1 MQSRDAI
8 RAIKERLNITD
19 IVRRYVDLKRNGPR
33 WVAPCP
39 FHQETKPSF
48 SVNEEQG
55 LFYCFGCQASGDIFD
70 FYGRINGLDFRE
82 TLEQLA
88 AEAGITLDRGPV
100 DKKRQEED
108 RQRRS
113 SRQTMLRMYELAA
126 AHFAAALKS
135 PEAEECRAYIQ
146 RRGLS
151 PEIVE
156 RFGLGWARRDWHS
169 LDLALQRAGYDMRL
183 AAEAGL
189 VGRSDRGSVY
199 DRFRGR
205 LIFPI
210 KNLSN
215 QVIAFGGRI
224 IADEDEAKYIN
235 SSDTPI
241 YKKGEHLYG
250 LAQARKGITVK
261 GRALLTEGY
270 MDVLTLHQFGYDNA
284 VGVLGTALTL
294 MVNAYSQNERTNL
307 LKENVQSVSGTISS
321 SLIMQDINSRYSV
334 EKELMCE
341 SLYIISNSIDADVFV
356 CDVEGNII
364 LCKERAYSTPYFGEF
379 TTCALH
385 DSYSISSAL
394 LQRVYET
401 GTVTGRITVRGQTNY
416 IVGTTIVSD
425 GDVIGYTFAQTQ
437 TGVQSL
443 ALAVIRIFLLSALAC
458 LMLAFI
464 CIWHLT
470 KKMVTPLQQ
479 MSAAAKQFAIGD
491 FSYRVKVRGCDELAD
506 LGIAFNDMADAL
518 DKTESSRASF
528 VANVSHELK
537 TPMTSIAGFI
547 DGILD
552 GTIPKEKQNYYLGL
566 VSTEVRRLSRLVVAM
581 LNMSKIESGE
591 FQMKPNN
598 YDISDQIIRILLTF
612 EQKIEKKNIEII
624 GLEDLQP
631 QYIVADPDMIY
642 QVIYNLFDNAV
653 KFTNED
659 GFIKVTLED
668 LGSQIR
674 VSIKNSGAGIKAEEL
689 SRVFERFYR
698 VDKSRSKATG
708 GTGLGLAIVKHI
720 ALIHGARIKLESQV
734 DVGTT
739 ITVTFPT
746 AN

>member
-1 MQSRDAI
+1 MSKILVVDD
-8 RAIKERLNITD
+8 ELNICELLKLYLENEGYTVFTANDGQAAVTAFQQKAPDLVLLD
-19 IVRRYVDLKRNGPR
+19 IMLPKMDGWQVCREIRKTSSAPIIMLTAKGETFDKVLGLELGADDYVVKPFDAKEVVARVKAVLRRTQGKNGNAEESKKVVTYDKLEINIANYELKVNGVQIDTPPKELELIYHFASNPNRVFTRDQLLDEVWGFEFYGDSRTVDVHVKRLREKLEGVSDKWELKTVWG
-33 WVAPCP
+33 VGYK
-39 FHQETKPSF
+39 FETK
-48 SVNEEQG
+48 EEVMAFKDVLVG
-55 LFYCFGCQASGDIFD
+55 KKPVKSNIFAKY
-70 FYGRINGLDFRE
+70 FL
-82 TLEQLA
+82 L
-88 AEAGITLDRGPV
+88 
-100 DKKRQEED
+100 
-108 RQRRS
+108 
-113 SRQTMLRMYELAA
+113 
-126 AHFAAALKS
+126 FAA
-135 PEAEECRAYIQ
+135 I
-146 RRGLS
+146 
-151 PEIVE
+151 
-156 RFGLGWARRDWHS
+156 F
-169 LDLALQRAGYDMRL
+169 
-183 AAEAGL
+183 L
-189 VGRSDRGSVY
+189 V
-199 DRFRGR
+199 
-205 LIFPI
+205 
-210 KNLSN
+210 
-215 QVIAFGGRI
+215 
-224 IADEDEAKYIN
+224 
-235 SSDTPI
+235 T
-241 YKKGEHLYG
+241 
-250 LAQARKGITVK
+250 
-261 GRALLTEGY
+261 LT
-270 MDVLTLHQFGYDNA
+270 
-284 VGVLGTALTL
+284 VLGTALTL

-674 VSIKNSGAGIKAEEL
+674 VSIKNSGTGIKAEEL
-689 SRVFERFYR
+689 SRVFERFYK
-698 VDKSRSKATG
+698 VDKSRSLDAKGA
-708 GTGLGLAIVKHI
+708 GLGLYIVKMMVEMHSGRI
-720 ALIHGARIKLESQV
+720 YAKSEDENTAEFVFTLPKAFTPVNKKGAKE
-734 DVGTT
+734 
-739 ITVTFPT
+739 
-746 AN
+746 A